1 MRYMIR
7 EALRTVLIPAVCF
20 LAIAPVC
27 MGRQKGAAH
36 PEHARK
42 QLKHRWFFSFGYGR
56 NRKDVE
62 KIKSLIDV
70 AAGHGLNGMVLSSF
84 GLDSVTRWNEKDIA
98 LLKEVAEYCDKK
110 NIELIPTGFSAGY
123 GGGALG
129 YNRSFAA
136 CLPTTLSLN
145 VRNGR
150 IVPNSYRNLMQNGDL
165 EEHRNDRFKGYGF
178 HDKPGVV
185 SFADTRCASGKSSIR
200 FEKFG
205 DFQHGHGRINQKV
218 VVAPGRTYRL
228 TFKIKTESLQPVAGL
243 KAMVYAEG
251 ESLASIQPNVK
262 PTQDWTKIALEYINR
277 DRKEVVLYIGIWG
290 GKSGKFWVDDIKFS
304 QSGDLSNIVRRKG
317 APLVLKSKD
326 RDVVFAEGKDFRE
339 IRCMNQLGS
348 IGLGPG
354 SSIKANERLE
364 LSCYKIPY
372 VNHSWGKQISL
383 CMSNPELYEYWEKEA
398 GRLYEIIKFKRYL
411 LAMDEIRNG
420 GGCLTCRSSG
430 KSLAEILGACFTRQ
444 RGIFKALDPRIEVIT
459 WSDMIDPA
467 HNARDNY
474 YGVVGDYT
482 GAWKHVPRDL
492 IIMCWYHRIR
502 DKSLGFFSRHG
513 FRTYGAAYYDA
524 DDLTNPKEWI
534 DSLSKTPNARG
545 IMYTTWEKK
554 YRLLAGF
561 GDLVSGITAGQKKAP
576 DKK

>member
-1 MRYMIR
+1 MIR
-7 EALRTVLIPAVCF
+7 EALKAVLIPAVC
-20 LAIAPVC
+20 AVVIAPVC
-27 MGRQKGAAH
+27 MGQQMGSAH
-36 PEHARK
+36 LEHDNK

-62 KIKSLIDV
+62 KIKSLIDT
-70 AAGHGLNGMVLSSF
+70 AADHGLNGVVLSSF

-98 LLKEVAEYCDKK
+98 LLKEVAEYCAKK

-129 YNRSFAA
+129 HNRSFAA
-136 CLPTTLSLN
+136 ALPTTLSLS
-145 VRNGR
+145 VKNGR
-150 IVPNSYRNLMQNGDL
+150 IVPDSYRNLMVNGDL
-165 EEHRNDRFKGYGF
+165 EEHKNNRFNGYRY
-178 HDKPGVV
+178 HDKPGIV

-205 DFQHGHGRINQKV
+205 DFQHGHGRISQKV
-218 VVAPGRTYRL
+218 VVTPGRTYRL
-228 TFKIKTESLQPVAGL
+228 TFKIKTENLQPVAGL
-243 KAMVYAEG
+243 NAMAYAEG
-251 ESLASIQPNVK
+251 ASLASIHPNVK
-262 PTQDWTKIALEYINR
+262 PTQDWTEIELEYVNR
-277 DRKEVVLYIGIWG
+277 DRKDVLLYVGIWG
-290 GKSGKFWVDDIKFS
+290 GKSGKFWVDDIRFA
-304 QSGDLSNIVRRKG
+304 QDGDLSNIVRRKG

-326 RDVVFAEGKDFRE
+326 RNVVFAEGKDFRE
-339 IRCMNQLGS
+339 IRCMNQLES
-348 IGLGPG
+348 IGLPPA

-383 CMSNPELYEYWEKEA
+383 CMSNPELYAHWEKEA
-398 GRLYEIIKFKRYL
+398 RRLYEVIKFKRYL

-420 GGCLTCRSSG
+420 GGCLTCRNSG
-430 KSLAEILGACFTRQ
+430 KSLAEILGGCFTRQ
-444 RGIFKALDPRIEVIT
+444 RAIFKALNPKIEVIT

-467 HNARDNY
+467 HNARNNY

-482 GAWKHVPRDL
+482 GSWKHVPRDL
-492 IIMCWYHRIR
+492 IIMCWNHRIR
-502 DKSLGFFSRHG
+502 DKSLGFFSKQG

-561 GDLVSGITAGQKKAP
+561 GDLVSGITAEQKKAP